1 LYVNFFQI
9 QENLATTAMAQDQ
22 RSGRVYLLV
31 LKVKDPTAA
40 LVATDRV
47 SLKLLLVNSWCPLLD
62 ALVAPQP
69 PRNKVALAHVHIYMS
84 QSKLCT
90 P

>member
-40 LVATDRV
+40 LVGHRV
-47 SLKLLLVNSWCPLLD
+47 
-62 ALVAPQP
+62 
-69 PRNKVALAHVHIYMS
+69 
-84 QSKLCT
+84 
-90 P
+90 